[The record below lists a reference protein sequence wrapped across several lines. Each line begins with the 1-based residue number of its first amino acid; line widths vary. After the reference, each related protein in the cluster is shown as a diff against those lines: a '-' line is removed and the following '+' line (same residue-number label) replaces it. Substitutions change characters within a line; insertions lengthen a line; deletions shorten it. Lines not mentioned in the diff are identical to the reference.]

1 MQISNNT
8 YKLKLDMKRNAILTI
23 LLVFGSLI
31 LNAQTTKRP
40 NIILVMA
47 DDQGWGQMG
56 YYNHPILKTPN
67 LDKMAENGL
76 RFNRFYAGAPVCSP
90 TRASV
95 LTGRS
100 NDRTAV
106 YAHGYAMCRQEKTL
120 AQALKNAGYKTA
132 HFGKWHLNGL
142 RGPGVPVLASDIR
155 NPGQFGFD
163 EWLSVTNFFDI
174 DPIMSHNGEV
184 VEMKGESS
192 EIIVNEALQFIEK
205 EKDNDKP
212 LFVVIWYG
220 SPHAPWRAYET
231 DKKPFDKLNENAQ
244 NHYGELVNM
253 DKSIGDLRNR
263 LRELKME
270 ENTLVWFNSDN
281 GGLPNFGPETVGGLR
296 GFKGQIYEGGLRVP
310 CIIEWP
316 AGINKS
322 RITDF
327 PASTMDIFPTI
338 ADIIDLPKSSFIFP
352 VDGISIKELFSGD
365 LKIRE
370 KPIPFRYQGKTA
382 IVDNNY
388 KLISTDISKNQFEL
402 YDLVNDPGETK
413 NLIDKKKQ
421 VAKRMIEYLTEW
433 NESVDISVSGKDYP
447 NGLLE
452 PNGYNVQWNTLK
464 EYKPY
469 FEQWKNRPEYKE
481 ALKNEY

>member
-1 MQISNNT
+1 VELE
-8 YKLKLDMKRNAILTI
+8 KLKMKRT
-23 LLVFGSLI
+23 VFLI
-31 LNAQTTKRP
+31 LFIAAGFLNISAQAAKGP

-56 YYNHPILKTPN
+56 YYNHPVLKTPN
-67 LDKMAENGL
+67 LDKMAENGI

-100 NDRTAV
+100 NDRTGV
-106 YAHGYAMCRQEKTL
+106 YSHGYAMCKQEKTI
-120 AQALKNAGYKTA
+120 AQALQKAGYKTA

-142 RGPGVPVLASDIR
+142 KGPGVPIFANDER

-163 EWLSVTNFFDI
+163 EWLSVSNFFDI
-174 DPIMSHNGEV
+174 DPIMSHNGEF

-192 EIIVNEALQFIEK
+192 EIIVSEALRFIER
-205 EKDNDKP
+205 EKDNGKP

-231 DKKPFDKLNENAQ
+231 DKKSFAGLGENAQ
-244 NHYGELVNM
+244 NHYGELVKM
-253 DKSIGDLRNR
+253 DKSIGDLRNG
-263 LRELKME
+263 LRSMKLE

-296 GFKGQIYEGGLRVP
+296 GYKGKIYEGGLRVP

-316 AGINKS
+316 AEIKS
-322 RITDF
+322 RITDY

-338 ADIIDLPKSSFIFP
+338 ADIAGLPGSDMVLP
-352 VDGISIKELFSGD
+352 VDGASIKELFTTD
-365 LKIRE
+365 LKSRE
-370 KPIPFRYQGKTA
+370 KPIPFRYQGNAA

-388 KLISTDISKNQFEL
+388 KLVSPDISKKEFEL
-402 YDLVNDPGETK
+402 YDLETDPNETK
-413 NLIDKKKQ
+413 NIIETEKEIANQ
-421 VAKRMIEYLTEW
+421 MIEKFAKW
-433 NESVDISVSGKDYP
+433 NQSVEESVAGKDYP
-447 NGLLE
+447 EGLLE
-452 PNGYNVQWNTLK
+452 PNGKNVFWNSLP
-464 EYKPY
+464 EYEPY
-469 FEQWKNRPEYKE
+469 FKQWKLRPEYKE
-481 ALKNEY
+481 ALKDKK